1 MIQGRRQ
8 YIAYNLSKHQL
19 VKKSNAIRQKYYLME
34 CNGQQL
40 SILSIIGQMLFLK
53 FNEFTALLNKLQ

>member
-8 YIAYNLSKHQL
+8 DIAYNLSKHQL
-19 VKKSNAIRQKYYLME
+19 GKQSNAIRQKYSLVE

-40 SILSIIGQMLFLK
+40 SILSIIGQMLSLK